1 MLRPWTLLL
10 NIERKNK
17 KMPIYQLLASE
28 LQRLI
33 VTGVLHPGDALPSSR
48 ELALQLSLSRKT
60 VVTAMSQLEESG
72 LLIHKERVGLF
83 VAPTKENSQAG
94 ALETP
99 LHRPTRLNLTIDE
112 GLPDPS
118 LMPSKS
124 LMRSFSMIF
133 NRMAKLKLQ
142 DPIDYKGVAPFRQ
155 SIASAMSLSRG
166 INASAD
172 EVLVSSG
179 NKHTLYLVARSLLHP
194 GETVAVEAMCRPC
207 VVRTFKAVGL
217 RVVEIPVDGNGMIV
231 DCLAR
236 EVAQDPT
243 IRSVYATP
251 HFHYPTTV
259 TLVDERRKQLASL
272 VEKHDLLLM
281 EDDFDSFTHMSGG
294 EELPVSSLLPK
305 RNYIY
310 FTSAIRILST
320 NVRVGF
326 VTSSLENID
335 QLASYLSLIESPGNI
350 TMQRALLEM
359 IEQGEIRRHIRTY
372 LKLYGERL
380 DYISQAIRRELGDRV
395 RYRKPNGGLAIWI
408 ELPQDPT
415 PRLQSK
421 GIDVEVW
428 ELPNGR
434 FGMRIGYA
442 SMTKRNVDQLME
454 ALKG

>member
-112 GLPDPS
+112 GLTDPS

-434 FGMRIGYA
+434 YGMRIGYA
-442 SMTKRNVDQLME
+442 SMTSRNVDQLME